1 MTPRVIRRM
10 EKKLSG
16 GKKVLFSVIR
26 IGLLTN
32 QTAES

>member
-1 MTPRVIRRM
+1 MAPRVFRRL
-10 EKKLSG
+10 EKKPAG
-16 GKKVLFSVIR
+16 GEKLLFSVIR